1 MPGPG
6 PVGVASAGGDSA
18 TPPRRDDGRG
28 GGGGQR
34 PTGGEPP
41 EPGLVV
47 AGTYELVALVGR
59 GGMGAVWSARHKR
72 LPGRQVAIK
81 VLLDAHAPEAV
92 ERFRREA
99 EVASRIGHPNIIEV
113 LDFDVLPSGEPF
125 LVLELLGG
133 EDLGQRLARGPIELA
148 EALVIARQIGS
159 ALTAAHR
166 ADVVHRDLKPANVFL
181 CPTDSGGELGL
192 RVKVLDFG
200 ISKVRSAP
208 ALTQHDALVGTPQYM
223 APEQAAGR
231 NHEIDA
237 RTDEFALA
245 AIVYEMLTARPAF
258 TGATL
263 AEVVTKIVIEPAPL
277 LPDAVPAAVRDAVSR
292 GMSKRRE
299 ERFDDV
305 PAFIGA
311 LTGKPLHV
319 LGDRLPMIMTP
330 RAFAATP
337 PLGGGGSPG
346 TDETLPATPAPSARS
361 QGPAPHEAVG
371 TAPTL
376 AVTPSPSVNPTD
388 PALAHTPPPAGRSP
402 ATAQPSEGAK
412 PGTLPGVGPAPA
424 ATPRR
429 PRGLP
434 AAVWVGAVTALAAAV
449 ALLVRGSPPA
459 ASAPDAAR
467 AVAVA
472 IAMDASPQ
480 PTLGPDASAHRD
492 AAPPADAVQPAADG
506 AARRKRTD
514 PTEEPHTRPEAA
526 LPAAVVQDLDAAEQA
541 LRTGH
546 PAEARRLAQRS
557 LLAQRTA
564 RAHAL
569 LARAHCQ
576 LRDLS
581 NARAAFRNVSARD
594 RSAVTRACREHG
606 IDL

>member
-1 MPGPG
+1 MAAPCETGAVSGGRDQRHPGRE
-6 PVGVASAGGDSA
+6 
-18 TPPRRDDGRG
+18 TL
-28 GGGGQR
+28 
-34 PTGGEPP
+34 
-41 EPGLVV
+41 EPGLIV

-59 GGMGAVWSARHKR
+59 GGMGAVWSARHRR

-133 EDLGQRLARGPIELA
+133 EDLGQRLARGPIPLD

-181 CPTDSGGELGL
+181 CPTDAGGELGL

-245 AIVYEMLTARPAF
+245 AIVYEMLTARPVF

-263 AEVVTKIVIEPAPL
+263 AEVVTKIVIEPAPS
-277 LPDAVPAAVRDAVSR
+277 LPDSVPAAVRDAVAR
-292 GMSKRRE
+292 GLSKRRD

-319 LGDRLPMIMTP
+319 LGERLPMNTSS
-330 RAFAATP
+330 RAFAVTP
-337 PLGGGGSPG
+337 PLGGGANPA
-346 TDETLPATPAPSARS
+346 TDETLPATPAPSARG
-361 QGPAPHEAVG
+361 QPLHAQPEAVG

-376 AVTPSPSVNPTD
+376 AVTPSPSVSPND
-388 PALAHTPPPAGRSP
+388 PGLAHTPPPAAAPVS
-402 ATAQPSEGAK
+402 AVQPSEAAR
-412 PGTLPGVGPAPA
+412 PGTLRGMGAPPA
-424 ATPRR
+424 TE

-434 AAVWVGAVTALAAAV
+434 VAVWAGAAVALAAAV
-449 ALLVRGSPPA
+449 ALLVLRGSPPPA
-459 ASAPDAAR
+459 GVPDAAPAV

-472 IAMDASPQ
+472 IDAP
-480 PTLGPDASAHRD
+480 PRPLPDAAIPEAARPADAARPASD
-492 AAPPADAVQPAADG
+492 AAP
-506 AARRKRTD
+506 RRKREEATVD
-514 PTEEPHTRPEAA
+514 PRTRREPP
-526 LPAAVVQDLDAAEQA
+526 LPAVVVQDLDAAEQA
-541 LRTGH
+541 LRSGQA
-546 PAEARRLAQRS
+546 AEARRLAQRT
-557 LLAQRTA
+557 LLVQRSA

-569 LARAHCQ
+569 LTRAHCK
-576 LRDLS
+576 LRDFS
-581 NARAAFRNVSARD
+581 NARAAFRSVAARD
-594 RSAVTRACREHG
+594 RPAVTRACHEDG